1 MAELSAD
8 ENLGRRAAE
17 NNQPRRPPA
26 YVKDKAAWLRAYD
39 ESGAGRHAEM
49 VAFIRDTFA
58 RHRDGVLSFDKL
70 ESLFITELPE
80 FLNP

>member
-1 MAELSAD
+1 MGERPAD

-17 NNQPRRPPA
+17 NNQPRRAPA
-26 YVKDKAAWLRAYD
+26 YVKDKAAWLRGYD

-49 VAFIRDTFA
+49 LVLVRDGFS
-58 RHRDGVLSFDKL
+58 RHRDGVLSLDQL
-70 ESLFITELPE
+70 ETLLVTELPE